1 MDNSAEV
8 RKAPEQATARAIDIV
23 GGKVVRWAHGLVPV
37 DTGALRSSITH
48 RAVSVSSMNPKNTA
62 S

>member
-1 MDNSAEV
+1 MGISE
-8 RKAPEQATARAIDIV
+8 DIV
-23 GGKVVRWAHGLVPV
+23 GGKVVRWAQGLVPV